1 MATKTKLS
9 PAQVRTLR
17 EIIKLADEGWRRWGC
32 VTDYKPAITLLALG
46 YVKKNE
52 EWSSN
57 SRMILE
63 PTVEGRAVLNGTG

>member
-9 PAQVRTLR
+9 VAQVRTLR
-17 EIIKLADEGWRRWGC
+17 EIIKLADEGGRRWGC
-32 VTDYKPAITLLALG
+32 VPEYKPAIALLALG
-46 YVKKNE
+46 YVKKN

-63 PTVEGRAVLNGTG
+63 PTAEGRAVLNGTD